1 MQDDS
6 NFKKLISKINV
17 ACVINTQHMHTY
29 TRVTVLSLCVYH
41 RRRKMLQ
48 VVGAEY
54 RVARN
59 FLITPTLLPNHA
71 HFCTILGL

>member
-59 FLITPTLLPNHA
+59 HTHITSKPRPFLHYIGR
-71 HFCTILGL
+71 GL